1 MLEGFVG
8 GLLTAWILSW
18 FGVDHMIIDSLYEVF
33 NISIS
38 ESVYYVGFRLIGLI
52 GGAFKKD

>member
-38 ESVYYVGFRLIGLI
+38 ESVYYVGFGLIGLI
-52 GGAFKKD
+52 GGAFKED